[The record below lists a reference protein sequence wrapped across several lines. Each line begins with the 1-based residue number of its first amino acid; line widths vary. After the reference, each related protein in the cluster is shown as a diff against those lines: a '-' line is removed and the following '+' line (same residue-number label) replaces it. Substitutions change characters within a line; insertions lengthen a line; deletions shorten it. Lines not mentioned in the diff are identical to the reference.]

1 MSLIN
6 DALKRAS
13 QSEKNRPRDAGL
25 PSAMQPVPE
34 SRRSIV
40 PAVTG
45 VAIVALLAAAG
56 WFVWRSL
63 PHRDNRAPAP
73 VQIAASPVAPAPPA
87 KVEPAP
93 LPAVASAKEGAPV
106 VVTPP
111 PNTNPPAPPAAPA
124 VAPAPAA
131 APPPFPELKL
141 QGIFYNRTNP
151 RAAIN
156 GEIRRENEQIG
167 EVRIVTITSNKV
179 TVEWNGQTRDLNLGG
194 Q

>member
-34 SRRSIV
+34 TRRSVV
-40 PAVTG
+40 PAVAG
-45 VAIVALLAAAG
+45 VAIVALLAGAG
-56 WFVWRSL
+56 WFVWRAL
-63 PHRDNRAPAP
+63 AHRDSPAAAP
-73 VQIAASPVAPAPPA
+73 VQIAARPVAPAPPA
-87 KVEPAP
+87 KIEPAP
-93 LPAVASAKEGAPV
+93 PPAVASAKEGAPV
-106 VVTPP
+106 VATPT
-111 PNTNPPAPPAAPA
+111 PNTNPPAPPPA
-124 VAPAPAA
+124 SVIAPAPAPQ
-131 APPPFPELKL
+131 PPSFPELKL
-141 QGIFYNRTNP
+141 EGIFYNRSNP

-156 GEIRRENEQIG
+156 GELRRENEQVG

-179 TVEWNGQTRDLNLGG
+179 TVEWNGQTRDLIMGG

>member
-13 QSEKNRPRDAGL
+13 QSEKSRPRDAGL
-25 PSAMQPVPE
+25 PPAMQPVPE
-34 SRRSIV
+34 TRRSVV
-40 PAVTG
+40 PAVAG
-45 VAIVALLAAAG
+45 VAIVALLGAAG
-56 WFVWRSL
+56 WFVWRAL
-63 PHRDNRAPAP
+63 AHRDNHAPAP
-73 VQIAASPVAPAPPA
+73 AQITTRPLVPAPPA

-93 LPAVASAKEGAPV
+93 ALVPAPTPAPV

-111 PNTNPPAPPAAPA
+111 PDTNPPAPPPAPV
-124 VAPAPAA
+124 VAPTPAPQ
-131 APPPFPELKL
+131 PPSFPELKL
-141 QGIFYNRTNP
+141 EGIFYNRSNP

-156 GEIRRENEQIG
+156 GELRRENEQVG

-179 TVEWNGQTRDLNLGG
+179 TVEWNGQTRDLIMGG